1 MTGLL
6 DGLRSWLGS
15 FFGTGDASDDASED
29 RTSERTAAA
38 PSTVEGTV
46 PTVVHRDD
54 RPLETPAD
62 LEPSPPADAD
72 RSHPGDGT
80 ERDER
85 GRVEIP
91 DAEDGADAGSAP
103 DGVSIPDAES
113 GAETSP
119 ESVAGDARP
128 DRADRVAVADAEPP
142 TGTEAAEGGGDAAGV
157 EDADDAR
164 TGGSRVRC
172 AGRRSTTRTKAAHS
186 VGRRTCDPRPR
197 PRTTA
202 RSGRHRAGR
211 WCRSQTR
218 TTRRWTVS
226 ATSARTSETHPQGF
240 SPPTTHPRA

>member
-164 TGGSRVRC
+164 TGGVACSVCGTTVDDPDEGCPLCGSTDVRPTS
-172 AGRRSTTRTKAAHS
+172 APADDGP
-186 VGRRTCDPRPR
+186 VGSPPRRTVVPVADEDDEAVDRLR
-197 PRTTA
+197 DVR
-202 RSGRHRAGR
+202 
-211 WCRSQTR
+211 
-218 TTRRWTVS
+218 
-226 ATSARTSETHPQGF
+226 EDE
-240 SPPTTHPRA
+240 